1 MMTRHF
7 DDYLA
12 EKLQDRDFATEY
24 NALNLQ
30 YSVAEQVMRLRWRSG
45 LTQAALAD
53 RVGTK
58 QSGIS
63 RLENGSTLP
72 SLSFLVRVAD
82 SLGADLEIRLVPK
95 TPTAAN
101 QS

>member
-1 MMTRHF
+1 MTRHF

-12 EKLQDRDFATEY
+12 EKLQNHDFVAEY
-24 NALNLQ
+24 SALNLQ
-30 YSVAEQVMRLRWRSG
+30 YSVAKQVMRLRCKNG

-63 RLENGSTLP
+63 RLENASSLP
-72 SLSFLVRVAD
+72 SLSFLTRVAE
-82 SLGADLEIRLVPK
+82 SLGADLEIRFVPK
-95 TPTAAN
+95 APTVA
-101 QS
+101 S

>member
-1 MMTRHF
+1 MTRHF

-12 EKLQDRDFATEY
+12 EKLQDHDFAAEY

-30 YSVAEQVMRLRWRSG
+30 YSVAEQVMRLRGRSG

-53 RVGTK
+53 LVGTK

-95 TPTAAN
+95 APSFGP